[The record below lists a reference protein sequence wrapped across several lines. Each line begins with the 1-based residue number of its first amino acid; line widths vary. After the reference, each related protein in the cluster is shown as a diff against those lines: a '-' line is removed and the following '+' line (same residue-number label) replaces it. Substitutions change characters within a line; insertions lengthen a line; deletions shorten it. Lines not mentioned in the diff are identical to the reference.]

1 MREKLLR
8 HILVIDIGGG
18 HVKYRVSNKR
28 IVEQFSSGTDLTA
41 REMTRRLLER
51 TRGWRYHN
59 VTIGFPGMVINGRIV
74 CEPVNLGLGWIGFDF
89 TKAFGRPTRIVNDA
103 VMQALGSY
111 VGRGRM
117 LFLGFGTG
125 LGAVLIADSKLYPM
139 ELAHL
144 PFSKRG
150 LIQNYVGDGA
160 RRRLGLTRWSENAKA
175 VIQQLRRA
183 LEVRFVVVGG
193 GNAMRLKRLPR
204 YVIRADNTRAFAGG
218 IRVWR
223 ENWTH

>member
-74 CEPVNLGLGWIGFDF
+74 CEPVNLGLGWIGFNF
-89 TKAFGRPTRIVNDA
+89 TEAFGRPTRIVNDA

-111 VGRGRM
+111 VGSGRM

-125 LGAVLIADSKLYPM
+125 LGAVLIADSKIYPM
-139 ELAHL
+139 ELAL
-144 PFSKRG
+144 WGIGGGGGGG
-150 LIQNYVGDGA
+150 LGFA
-160 RRRLGLTRWSENAKA
+160 RWSENAKD
-175 VIQQLRRA
+175 VIQQVRRA